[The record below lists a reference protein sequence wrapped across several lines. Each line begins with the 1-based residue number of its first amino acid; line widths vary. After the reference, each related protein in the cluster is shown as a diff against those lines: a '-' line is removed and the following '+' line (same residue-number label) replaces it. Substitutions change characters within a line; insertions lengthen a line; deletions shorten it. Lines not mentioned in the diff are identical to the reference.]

1 MVERLLTP
9 EAAANRLGIAP
20 RTLREWLRSGKLPG
34 VKLGRLWRIRETDLK
49 AFIAKSERHIEPA
62 LCPS

>member
-9 EAAANRLGIAP
+9 EQAANQLGIAP

-34 VKLGRLWRIRETDLK
+34 VKLGRLWRIREADLE
-49 AFIAKSERHIEPA
+49 AFIAKSA
-62 LCPS
+62 T

>member
-9 EAAANRLGIAP
+9 EEAANRLGIAP

-49 AFIAKSERHIEPA
+49 AFIAKRERHIEPA

>member
-34 VKLGRLWRIRETDLK
+34 VKLGRLWRVKETDLE
-49 AFIAKSERHIEPA
+49 AFIAKSATSP
-62 LCPS
+62 